1 MDAKKLKDAYGDRL
15 TFWGGAV
22 DTQKTLPFGTARQ
35 VYDEVRGRID
45 IFGRGGGFVFNAI
58 HNIQA
63 QVPIENVLA
72 LFKAYRDS
80 SN

>member
-1 MDAKKLKDAYGDRL
+1 MDAKALKDAFGDRI

-22 DTQKTLPFGTARQ
+22 DTQRTLPFGTPGQ
-35 VYDEVRGRID
+35 VYDEVRARID
-45 IFGRGGGFVFNAI
+45 IFGRNGGFVFNAI

-63 QVPIENVLA
+63 MVPIENVLA
-72 LFKAYRDS
+72 MFKAYRDS